1 MKTTERTTFVKSYN
15 VNEKMT
21 ILEAEILDDLEELV
35 FWANQPE
42 ADYNDFIEFLKD
54 LRKQINV
61 YDDLSLRSVERMVE
75 RYKKFKEENGI

>member
-1 MKTTERTTFVKSYN
+1 MDTKEKTNFN
-15 VNEKMT
+15 VNEKMLH
-21 ILEAEILDDLEELV
+21 LEAEILDDLEELV
-35 FWANQPE
+35 FWANQPG

-61 YDDLSLRSVERMVE
+61 YDDLSLRAVERMVK